1 MFVCERKTIWKRMTK
16 CERSRGRKREIGC
29 ELGTIRKRFMSVW
42 TNGSV
47 VTNYRNVSNSNK
59 GNDGIGVGKVRLG
72 NDSEIAIEFPRGN
85 RNRER
90 ERYVARKR
98 KRVCELVSARRL
110 AGLCERCCGEG
121 NAAMSVSGQRQRQ
134 RKFACGRGHSRQRR
148 FWCERQT

>member
-1 MFVCERKTIWKRMTK
+1 MTK

-29 ELGTIRKRFMSVW
+29 ELGTIRKRFRSVW
-42 TNGSV
+42 ANGSV
-47 VTNYRNVSNSNK
+47 VTNYRNVSNFEK
-59 GNDGIGVGKVRLG
+59 GNDGIGVSKVRLG

-90 ERYVARKR
+90 E
-98 KRVCELVSARRL
+98 LVSARRR

-134 RKFACGRGHSRQRR
+134 REFAC
-148 FWCERQT
+148 E